1 MGIGIGDRV
10 KVNILGRPLT
20 GTISNLRKVD
30 WASGGLNFV
39 LVFSPAP
46 LNAAPHTHL
55 TTVTMEGAQESA
67 FAREIAIAYP
77 NVTIIR
83 VKEAIQTASSILTNI
98 GLAVRSMSAITLI
111 AGILVLAGAMASG
124 HRARVYDAVVMK
136 VLGATRRRIMLAY
149 ALEYAFMGFGAAVI
163 AAAAGTLASWGL
175 VAGAMQANWIFL
187 PVTLALTILGAVV
200 LTVILGLIGTFAAL
214 STPAAP
220 VLRSE

>member
-1 MGIGIGDRV
+1 
-10 KVNILGRPLT
+10 
-20 GTISNLRKVD
+20 
-30 WASGGLNFV
+30 
-39 LVFSPAP
+39 
-46 LNAAPHTHL
+46 
-55 TTVTMEGAQESA
+55 
-67 FAREIAIAYP
+67 
-77 NVTIIR
+77 
-83 VKEAIQTASSILTNI
+83 
-98 GLAVRSMSAITLI
+98 MSAITLI